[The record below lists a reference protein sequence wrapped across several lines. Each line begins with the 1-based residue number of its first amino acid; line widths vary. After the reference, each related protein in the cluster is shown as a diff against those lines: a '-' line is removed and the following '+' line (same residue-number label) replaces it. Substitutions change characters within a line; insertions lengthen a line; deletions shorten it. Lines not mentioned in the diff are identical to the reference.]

1 MSAMFNYF
9 KQFTSAL
16 NKESPKISEC
26 CATYLRAYPNMVYV
40 VDGSS
45 STKLFL
51 FPDAMECFTY
61 IYPNRYCSAEQFS
74 DFGRIINQY
83 LEYQRRSIRL
93 FNELKREQ
101 PKNIVPVFPVYWY
114 VNATIPIF
122 AVPAPTEENVKEAG
136 AAGEA
141 AGEAA
146 GAAAEAAEAAEE
158 VKAAKDDNEE
168 EESEVEIKE
177 ATVIED
183 SSDEYDSFDPEDAY
197 YILSSSDDY

>member
-1 MSAMFNYF
+1 MSAMLNYF
-9 KQFTSAL
+9 KRYMSVL
-16 NKESPKISEC
+16 NKESPEISEC

-40 VDGSS
+40 LDGIY

-74 DFGRIINQY
+74 DFSKIINQY

-146 GAAAEAAEAAEE
+146 VEAAEAAEE

>member
-40 VDGSS
+40 LDGSA

-61 IYPNRYCSAEQFS
+61 IYPNRYCSAAQFN
-74 DFGRIINQY
+74 DFCKIINQY
-83 LEYQRRSIRL
+83 LKCQSSTTRL

-101 PKNIVPVFPVYWY
+101 PKNIVPVFPVHWY
-114 VNATIPIF
+114 VIAKIPIF
-122 AVPAPTEENVKEAG
+122 EVLPPTEENVKEEVEAG
-136 AAGEA
+136 AAVEEA
-141 AGEAA
+141 KEA
-146 GAAAEAAEAAEE
+146 E
-158 VKAAKDDNEE
+158 VAKEVETAKDDNEAE
-168 EESEVEIKE
+168 EAEVKIKE

>member
-1 MSAMFNYF
+1 MSAMLNYF
-9 KQFTSAL
+9 KKFMPVL
-16 NKESPKISEC
+16 NKESPEISEC

-40 VDGSS
+40 LDGIY

-61 IYPNRYCSAEQFS
+61 IYPNRYCSAEQFN
-74 DFGRIINQY
+74 DFSKIINQY
-83 LEYQRRSIRL
+83 LKYQRKSIRL

-101 PKNIVPVFPVYWY
+101 PKNIVPVFPVHWY
-114 VNATIPIF
+114 VIAKIPIF

-136 AAGEA
+136 AAVEEPKEA
-141 AGEAA
+141 
-146 GAAAEAAEAAEE
+146 E
-158 VKAAKDDNEE
+158 VAKEVETAKDDNEAE
-168 EESEVEIKE
+168 EAEVKIKE